1 MESAGKRESRPP
13 IRLIDQLLSSD
24 KNMGPT
30 TTTTTTTSTT
40 SISTPSTSNPTASR
54 ADPTIHQ
61 MFAQLIASNEKHR
74 AQTEI
79 FQQQTTQKLS
89 ESLERWRSTD
99 ARVANLEYDTIR
111 NTTNNLKQEET
122 NVELSRRLECVEKD
136 VFNFRNELNL
146 VSKQSCVSPN
156 VQPQTTATINA
167 PTSSHDPAR
176 FSFVNVPE
184 RLQDAVSE
192 FSGHI
197 PTLHPEKF
205 LEQLRIYF
213 DSVPLSPVQQLM
225 SAQRRL
231 IDDAR
236 LWYEALIPTPRD
248 YAEFLDLFRK
258 RYWSTATQR
267 KLRNDVFRPY
277 QYTRQDGLATHA
289 MQWIASAK
297 YLTPPIDKDDLV
309 STIIRHYPTALG
321 MALRGRGPRDTN
333 ELLCFLTEFEE
344 SASFCESQRDNNRP
358 RPQAPPQNGGG
369 RGNHQ
374 GPHRPYQGNNRYQRP
389 PYVPPQEQYQ
399 PEQQQNNNQPISQL
413 DISGNARAS
422 HS

>member
-1 MESAGKRESRPP
+1 
-13 IRLIDQLLSSD
+13 
-24 KNMGPT
+24 
-30 TTTTTTTSTT
+30 
-40 SISTPSTSNPTASR
+40 
-54 ADPTIHQ
+54 
-61 MFAQLIASNEKHR
+61 MFAQLIASNEKQR
-74 AQTEI
+74 VQTEI

-89 ESLERWRSTD
+89 DSLERWRSTD
-99 ARVANLEYDTIR
+99 ARVANLEYDAIR

-122 NVELSRRLECVEKD
+122 NVELSRRLDCVEKD

-146 VSKQSCVSPN
+146 VSKQSYLSPN

-205 LEQLRIYF
+205 LEQLHIYF
-213 DSVPLSPVQQLM
+213 DSVPLSPIQQLM

-236 LWYEALIPTPRD
+236 FWYEALIPTPRD

-267 KLRNDVFRPY
+267 KLMFFDP
-277 QYTRQDGLATHA
+277 T
-289 MQWIASAK
+289 S
-297 YLTPPIDKDDLV
+297 TPVKMV
-309 STIIRHYPTALG
+309 
-321 MALRGRGPRDTN
+321 
-333 ELLCFLTEFEE
+333 
-344 SASFCESQRDNNRP
+344 
-358 RPQAPPQNGGG
+358 
-369 RGNHQ
+369 
-374 GPHRPYQGNNRYQRP
+374 
-389 PYVPPQEQYQ
+389 
-399 PEQQQNNNQPISQL
+399 
-413 DISGNARAS
+413 
-422 HS
+422 

>member
-40 SISTPSTSNPTASR
+40 TISTPSMSNPTVSR

-61 MFAQLIASNEKHR
+61 MFAQLIASNEKQR

-89 ESLERWRSTD
+89 DSLERWRSTD

-111 NTTNNLKQEET
+111 NTTNNLKPEET
-122 NVELSRRLECVEKD
+122 NVELSRRLDCVEKN
-136 VFNFRNELNL
+136 VFNFRNELKL
-146 VSKQSCVSPN
+146 VSKQSCLSPN
-156 VQPQTTATINA
+156 VQPQATATIYA
-167 PTSSHDPAR
+167 PTSYHDPAR

-205 LEQLRIYF
+205 LEQLHIYF

-258 RYWSTATQR
+258 RYWSTAP
-267 KLRNDVFRPY
+267 NV
-277 QYTRQDGLATHA
+277 
-289 MQWIASAK
+289 
-297 YLTPPIDKDDLV
+297 
-309 STIIRHYPTALG
+309 
-321 MALRGRGPRDTN
+321 N
-333 ELLCFLTEFEE
+333 
-344 SASFCESQRDNNRP
+344 
-358 RPQAPPQNGGG
+358 
-369 RGNHQ
+369 
-374 GPHRPYQGNNRYQRP
+374 
-389 PYVPPQEQYQ
+389 YVMMFFD
-399 PEQQQNNNQPISQL
+399 PISTPVKMV
-413 DISGNARAS
+413 
-422 HS
+422 